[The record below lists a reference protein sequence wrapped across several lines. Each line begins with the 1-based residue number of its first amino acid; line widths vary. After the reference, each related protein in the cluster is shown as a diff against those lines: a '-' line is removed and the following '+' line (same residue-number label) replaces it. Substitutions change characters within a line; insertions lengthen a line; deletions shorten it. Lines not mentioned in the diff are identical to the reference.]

1 MKEPNEI
8 KNKHLRYTSKAMYV
22 FVFFVFVFS
31 QNIDSDFLHHISV
44 CLHLF
49 GLGFL
54 SVFVILVSLSVS
66 YFFKDFLSRE
76 AVSQLYLVWE
86 SKN

>member
-22 FVFFVFVFS
+22 LVFFVLWGFFS
-31 QNIDSDFLHHISV
+31 RNIDSDFPHHISV
-44 CLHLF
+44 VFCLHLF

-54 SVFVILVSLSVS
+54 SVFVVLVSLSFS
-66 YFFKDFLSRE
+66 FFF
-76 AVSQLYLVWE
+76 
-86 SKN
+86 